1 LGYITLDTPT
11 AQLVLKM
18 ACTRPATFG
27 LPEGG
32 NVGWVGGA
40 SKQPSTMQETVITG
54 YALAVGRARG
64 GLGRGKITFG
74 YIDSI

>member
-1 LGYITLDTPT
+1 MGYITLDTPT

-64 GLGRGKITFG
+64 GLGRGKFTFG
-74 YIDSI
+74 

>member
-1 LGYITLDTPT
+1 MGYITLDTPT

-64 GLGRGKITFG
+64 GLGRGKFN
-74 YIDSI
+74 

>member
-1 LGYITLDTPT
+1 MGYITLDTPT

-64 GLGRGKITFG
+64 GLGQGNFTFG
-74 YIDSI
+74 

>member
-74 YIDSI
+74 